1 MGRGV
6 VALAL
11 TACSCTALQPLSDC
25 RDDADCPLGDR
36 CQPEGQF
43 CELDRGPIQIGVVR
57 AETGSAEVAPILEF
71 IAAYLSDNGGVL
83 GRDIEFVP
91 MADRPEAVLEDSV
104 AELIDR
110 RVHAIIG
117 GPSRSILDL
126 QALTYPEKILT
137 ITPQATTPLLRDAQ
151 PPIERYVFRTVAPV
165 DRGEAAAMARFVVEG
180 PAACDGLAIVYS
192 EASAFFTGYRDALHA
207 LVPRVGGCVSHEVL
221 LPDTPQPTYP
231 DLVTTVGGWAP
242 EGPGC
247 VFVLEDPATALRTI
261 VTELGQARQEQ
272 GWTSYQLL
280 GGSSF
285 NATDFVEITS
295 DFTEGAFY
303 SESYLDQSRAA
314 TLEFIELMEQYM
326 GGEQSIDD
334 VLQAGGLF
342 DVTTLIAHATTH
354 VGGTGDR
361 VGLRDALWQVV
372 AVGPEHSAYGPAA
385 YRQAVLTLAAG
396 EEIHYVGATGDLELD
411 EFGEPSLD
419 GQILTIDGGEKVP
432 VETYTAEQ
440 ASELAELPDPGTCP
454 PTVTFDLR

>member
-25 RDDADCPLGDR
+25 REDADCPLGDR
-36 CQPEGQF
+36 CEPVGQF
-43 CELDRGPIQIGVVR
+43 CELDQGPIQIGVVR
-57 AETGSAEVAPILEF
+57 AETGSEEVAPILDFIGQF
-71 IAAYLSDNGGVL
+71 IADNGGVL
-83 GRDIEFVP
+83 GREIEFIPV
-91 MADRPEAVLEDSV
+91 ADRPESVLADNV
-104 AELIDR
+104 VDLIDR

-151 PPIERYVFRTVAPV
+151 PPNDRYVFRTVAPV
-165 DRGEAAAMARFVVEG
+165 DRGEAAAMARFVVDG

-207 LVPRVGGCVSHEVL
+207 LVPRAGGCVSYEVL
-221 LPDTPQPTYP
+221 LPETPQPAYP
-231 DLVTTVGGWAP
+231 ELVATVSDWAP
-242 EGPGC
+242 DGPGC

-261 VTELGQARQEQ
+261 ATELGQARQEL
-272 GWTSYQLL
+272 GWTRYQLL

-285 NATDFVEITS
+285 NTGDFVEITA

-314 TLEFIELMEQYM
+314 TLEFIELMDQYI
-326 GGEQSIDD
+326 GGDPSIDD
-334 VLQAGGLF
+334 TLKAGSLF
-342 DVTTLIAHATTH
+342 DVTTLIAHATTR

-372 AVGPEHSAYGPAA
+372 AVGPAHSAYGPAA

-411 EFGEPSLD
+411 EYGEPALD
-419 GQILTIDGGEKVP
+419 GQILTVEAGEKVP
-432 VETYTAEQ
+432 VEVYTAAQ